1 VATLKICRK
10 FDDESIYNANG
21 ITAENGWIRSYDWK
35 PLKKKMIV
43 MYVILIAASV
53 IFTNI
58 FKWYYPEFNKNE
70 FIRTVLLA
78 VFSFL
83 FVLTPV
89 HELLHLAGSTRDFF
103 GNKSYLVI
111 GPFAVGVFYAGE
123 MTRKRLCF
131 SLILPFVTIA
141 AVIAAAIVFASGN
154 ALYFLFF
161 LLWCHTLGCCS
172 DIYMFFYYC
181 FGKKFSS
188 KTRIFGIRYLNNQ

>member
-1 VATLKICRK
+1 MAALKICRK
-10 FDDESIYNANG
+10 LDDESIYNTNG

-43 MYVILIAASV
+43 MYVILIAVSV
-53 IFTNI
+53 IFINLLR
-58 FKWYYPEFNKNE
+58 WYYPEFNKNE
-70 FIRTVLLA
+70 FIRAVLLA
-78 VFSFL
+78 IFTFL

-89 HELLHLAGSTRDFF
+89 HEVLHLAGSTRDFL

-131 SLILPFVTIA
+131 SLILPFVSIA
-141 AVIAAAIVFASGN
+141 AVIMAAIVFASGN
-154 ALYFLFF
+154 ILYYLLC

-188 KTRIFGIRYLNNQ
+188 KTRIFGIRYLNKQ